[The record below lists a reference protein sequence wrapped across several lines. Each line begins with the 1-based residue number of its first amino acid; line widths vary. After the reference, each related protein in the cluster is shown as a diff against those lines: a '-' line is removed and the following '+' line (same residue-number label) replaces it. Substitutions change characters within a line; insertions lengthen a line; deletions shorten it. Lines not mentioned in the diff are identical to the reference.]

1 MRPDHASWAVW
12 LQPRGTQQ
20 PKAVDQTHK
29 LTSSCWP
36 LAFLLAV
43 TLLGVLLGVT
53 LTLHE
58 VSWFLS
64 GGGVAQ
70 VGGLTAAVACVLLH
84 LPCHHPK
91 QHAHYNP
98 QLAGGVS
105 GGAGRAGRSCS

>member
-1 MRPDHASWAVW
+1 MRPDNASWAVW

-20 PKAVDQTHK
+20 QKAVDQT
-29 LTSSCWP
+29 LCLLL

-70 VGGLTAAVACVLLH
+70 VGGRTAAVACVLLALC

-91 QHAHYNP
+91 QHALCNP

-105 GGAGRAGRSCS
+105 GGTGRAGRSCS